1 MSKSVRSSVVLAA
14 AVGFAALLPS
24 LAQAAECRAFV
35 AVGSGITESVAQL
48 MAKQGAINLAEN
60 RGWTVKGDAKLLKC
74 VHAGTFGN
82 ECQAKSYACK
92 LPQ

>member
-1 MSKSVRSSVVLAA
+1 MLAA
-14 AVGFAALLPS
+14 ARRAAAVPRPG
-24 LAQAAECRAFV
+24 APNAAHFV

-60 RGWTVKGDAKLLKC
+60 RGWTVKGDAKLIKC

-92 LPQ
+92 LPH

>member
-1 MSKSVRSSVVLAA
+1 MSKLVRSCALIAAATGLAA
-14 AVGFAALLPS
+14 LIPS
-24 LAQAAECRAFV
+24 ISQAAECRAFV
-35 AVGSGITESVAQL
+35 AVGSGITQGIATL

-92 LPQ
+92 LPH

>member
-1 MSKSVRSSVVLAA
+1 MSKSVRLVVLAA
-14 AVGFAALLPS
+14 AAALLPS

-60 RGWTVKGDAKLLKC
+60 RGWTVKGDAKLIKC

>member
-1 MSKSVRSSVVLAA
+1 MSKSVRLVVLAA
-14 AVGFAALLPS
+14 AAALLPS

-60 RGWTVKGDAKLLKC
+60 RGWTVKGDAKLIKC
-74 VHAGTFGN
+74 VQAGTFGN

-92 LPQ
+92 LPH

>member
-1 MSKSVRSSVVLAA
+1 MSKSVRLVVLAA
-14 AVGFAALLPS
+14 AAALLPS

-48 MAKQGAINLAEN
+48 MAMQGAINLAEN
-60 RGWTVKGDAKLLKC
+60 RGWTVKGDAKLIKC
-74 VHAGTFGN
+74 VHAGSFGN

-92 LPQ
+92 LPH

>member
-1 MSKSVRSSVVLAA
+1 MSKSVRLVVLAA
-14 AVGFAALLPS
+14 AAALLPS

-60 RGWTVKGDAKLLKC
+60 RGWTVKGDAKLIKC

-92 LPQ
+92 LPH